1 MFSFYRCAQTC
12 WWPIN
17 QVDLINSTWLVLSPL
32 THMEAVKV
40 ITWLYKVSSATF
52 KVNTLSVSGVWYVYT
67 LHTRLPV
74 PLPTGGCASAA
85 CRMVHT
91 ISSISALSC
100 LSDNTTGKNR
110 RRLSRGVTKTQETK
124 EKPNDSKGR
133 KQRKG
138 LRERRVSGNKIL
150 LHHLVSLVL
159 SGCILVDSASP
170 KGNKISVKYC
180 VPYSLLPAR
189 APPAAVQSYTPSLSA
204 TLESFPTESRQ
215 GKLHARGATHKIT
228 LKETSICRHH
238 SGTTLC
244 LWVPNI

>member
-1 MFSFYRCAQTC
+1 MH
-12 WWPIN
+12 
-17 QVDLINSTWLVLSPL
+17 LIISTWLILSLL
-32 THMEAVKV
+32 TPTEAVKV
-40 ITWLYKVSSATF
+40 ITWLHKVSSATF

-110 RRLSRGVTKTQETK
+110 RRLSRGETKTQEETNVERK

-138 LRERRVSGNKIL
+138 LRDRRVSGNKIL
-150 LHHLVSLVL
+150 LHHLFSLVL
-159 SGCILVDSASP
+159 SGCILFDSASP
-170 KGNKISVKYC
+170 KGNKISV
-180 VPYSLLPAR
+180 
-189 APPAAVQSYTPSLSA
+189 
-204 TLESFPTESRQ
+204 
-215 GKLHARGATHKIT
+215 
-228 LKETSICRHH
+228 
-238 SGTTLC
+238 
-244 LWVPNI
+244 